1 MKTHAKLLCL
11 LLAVALALSA
21 AACGKK
27 DTSDPSPRTLTDPS
41 GVEITVPESID
52 TLAVLAPSL
61 VEMVTA
67 LGHGDGIVACDTTSV
82 GLEGVKDD
90 AVVLDLSNPDM
101 ESLVALRPD
110 VLLVTNM
117 SLYDQEDPYRPLID
131 LGVCVACVPNAES
144 ISGIEGDIAFVASLL
159 GEEEKGRELVD
170 GMRAEVDRIA
180 AIGKTVTE
188 RKSVYFE
195 ISAAPYLYS
204 FGQGVFLHE
213 MLELIGADNILAGET
228 GWLGVTEEAVVA
240 ADPDVILTNVNY
252 IDDPVGE
259 ILSRPGWDAVT
270 AVREGAVYAVDNM
283 SSSLPNQNIVKALRE
298 MAEAVYPE
306 LYRE

>member
-90 AVVLDLSNPDM
+90 AVVLDLTNPDM
-101 ESLVALRPD
+101 E
-110 VLLVTNM
+110 
-117 SLYDQEDPYRPLID
+117 
-131 LGVCVACVPNAES
+131 GVCVACVPNAES
-144 ISGIEGDIAFVASLL
+144 ISGIESDIAFVASLL

-228 GWLGVTEEAVVA
+228 GWLGVTEETVVA

-283 SSSLPNQNIVKALRE
+283 ASSLPNQNIVKALRE